1 MFINNILKGETRN
14 NHSKGTEEIQR
25 KITCDLCV
33 CVCVRATIMIVK
45 MDPDELITFRVQ
57 YLVDT
62 DPLDCTSMYPIP
74 TRAPTYAFAATLP
87 LATQLGTI
95 LRLLNA
101 PQRVRF

>member
-1 MFINNILKGETRN
+1 
-14 NHSKGTEEIQR
+14 
-25 KITCDLCV
+25 
-33 CVCVRATIMIVK
+33 MIVK

-101 PQRVRF
+101 PQRVRRFIFIVIRLKGDS